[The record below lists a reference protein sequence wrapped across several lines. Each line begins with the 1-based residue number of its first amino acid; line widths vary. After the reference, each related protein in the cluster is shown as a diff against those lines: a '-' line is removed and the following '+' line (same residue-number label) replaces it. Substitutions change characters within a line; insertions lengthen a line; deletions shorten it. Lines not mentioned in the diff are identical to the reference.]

1 MHLNSATLD
10 LHDHQSRKRLTRR
23 TFEEQLKSASI
34 QTLLGLELP
43 EAPVTEDLE
52 PWLPVVLELA
62 KRSLPLKDISTL
74 IGVGYSAFTKNEALT
89 ATARSGHA
97 LYRLTVE
104 QGLYALATE
113 DVAAGED
120 PIERSSIRTTKLK
133 ALQVMKNALDK
144 KDEWVPEAEKERL
157 RRLTDDELKAAIK
170 DAAAKL

>member
-62 KRSLPLKDISTL
+62 KRSLPIRNIATL
-74 IGVGYSAFTKNEALT
+74 VDLTYRDFKNSEVLNGAAIT
-89 ATARSGHA
+89 GHA